1 MRLRCGNIAGADCPP
16 FSHVLAFPGACK
28 YELLTTRWENCL
40 EHDHQEIQCGYP
52 ESEGSVGTGR
62 FPVRKLSLFRIVA
75 RGGGRAANRFAPRQ
89 CAEVVAPRQIKR
101 DRKSVV

>member
-1 MRLRCGNIAGADCPP
+1 MRLRCGNSCRRRLPP

-40 EHDHQEIQCGYP
+40 ERDHQEIQCGYP
-52 ESEGSVGTGR
+52 ESEGAIGTGR
-62 FPVRKLSLFRIVA
+62 LLIRHLPFFRNLA
-75 RGGGRAANRFAPRQ
+75 RGGRSAANRFPPRQ

-101 DRKSVV
+101 SKRY